1 VVVVHKGG
9 LIHRTAIACF
19 LAITAILGG
28 CMDLENTLRLESG
41 AVTVTSRMVFDK
53 EMEDVFAYIEYVAG
67 ISKNPDA
74 AIVSSGL
81 CASLGVAGA
90 SAPEGTTITSR
101 QYKEQDRLVCEVRV
115 RTRNLPEELQN
126 LGGLDF
132 FTITEN
138 PQLRQK
144 TLVIDFEKLPD
155 LSPFLMA
162 GMVEQIKKNAE
173 FSETVS
179 NKDMVELMGRTKTAL
194 IAIATMGARGRYVEF
209 AVTGARIIE
218 TDGKIS
224 DDGRSARL
232 RMTYA
237 ELVEMLLN
245 PSARRGKKFFVT
257 VAF

>member
-1 VVVVHKGG
+1 MVRKGG
-9 LIHRTAIACF
+9 LIHRAAIACF
-19 LAITAILGG
+19 VAITAILA
-28 CMDLENTLRLESG
+28 CPWISRARCDFESG
-41 AVTVTSRMVFDK
+41 AVTVTSRMMFDK
-53 EMEDVFAYIEYVAG
+53 EMEDVFAYIEYIAG

-74 AIVSSGL
+74 AIVSTGL

-162 GMVEQIKKNAE
+162 GMVEQMKKNAE

-194 IAIATMGARGRYVEF
+194 IAIATMGVRGRYVEF

-232 RMTYA
+232 RMTYGEPGRCCSIRVRA
-237 ELVEMLLN
+237 AAKSFL
-245 PSARRGKKFFVT
+245 
-257 VAF
+257 